1 MEIDFVEVLN
11 LGNDGALMPLL
22 SLLSN
27 DISLSYLLQFLALL
41 LYDMTRRRW
50 ASPLQS

>member
-1 MEIDFVEVLN
+1 MRAMEIDFVEVLN

-27 DISLSYLLQFLALL
+27 NISLSYPLLFLALL
-41 LYDMTRRRW
+41 L
-50 ASPLQS
+50 

>member
-27 DISLSYLLQFLALL
+27 IIYLSFLFVAILL
-41 LYDMTRRRW
+41 LYDMGVMGVSYLRNR
-50 ASPLQS
+50 S